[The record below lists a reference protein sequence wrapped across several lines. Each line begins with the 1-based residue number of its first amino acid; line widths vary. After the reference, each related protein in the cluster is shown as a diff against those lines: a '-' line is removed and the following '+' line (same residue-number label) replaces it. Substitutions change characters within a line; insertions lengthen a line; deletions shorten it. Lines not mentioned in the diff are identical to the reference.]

1 MLKKNDC
8 ILTFTGDIGF
18 DKYMDGK
25 WNDDSLL
32 SEDILDFFSDS
43 HHVIANV
50 EGAVLSSEDL
60 PEASKNDY
68 CHYMNSEATR
78 VLKRIKS
85 DVWNLANNHT
95 MDMGDRGLKSTLE
108 SAKLCGASSLGA
120 GINLNQAS
128 HPVIFD
134 EGGGVGLIS
143 VGYAPDCVPASN
155 EKAGVFSM
163 EEYSLIKKRIKKI
176 KSRCRWCIVVAHG
189 GEEFTNLPNPYT
201 RERYMKYLEWGAD
214 IVVAHHPHVVMNYEI
229 FNKKAIFYSLGNFIF
244 DTDYQRAQYNTEK
257 GVILKLLLSENNF
270 IIKSQGILIDRKE
283 EKIVGCEVPD
293 IFTNVDE
300 EEYQKLLPLSAKA
313 FVKAEIKRK
322 KFLHPEIF
330 NSFSENEWDEY
341 LLSKDR
347 GEYIEGKT
355 MDFSVILPI
364 AEREKDGLWKTSSLS
379 RVVRYITKQL

>member
-1 MLKKNDC
+1 MKNNDC

-32 SEDILDFFSDS
+32 SDDVLDFLSDS

-50 EGAVLSSEDL
+50 EGAVFSAED
-60 PEASKNDY
+60 PRAENNDDY

-78 VLKRIKS
+78 VLKKINA

-95 MDMGDRGLKSTLE
+95 MDMGERGLKSTLE
-108 SAKLCGASSLGA
+108 LAKLCGASSLGA
-120 GINLNQAS
+120 GVNLNQAS
-128 HPVIFD
+128 KSVIFD

-155 EKAGVFSM
+155 EKPGVFSM
-163 EEYSLIKKRIKKI
+163 EEYSLIKKRIEEI

-201 RERYMKYLEWGAD
+201 RERYLMYLEWGAD
-214 IVVAHHPHVVMNYEI
+214 IVVAHHPHVVMNYEL

-270 IIKSQGILIDRKE
+270 VIKSQGILIDRKE
-283 EKIVGCEVPD
+283 EKIVGCEVPN

-330 NSFSENEWDEY
+330 NSFSENEWHEY

-347 GEYIEGKT
+347 GEYIEGKA
-355 MDFSVILPI
+355 MDFSVVLPI
-364 AEREKDGLWKTSSLS
+364 AEREKDGLWKTSRLS